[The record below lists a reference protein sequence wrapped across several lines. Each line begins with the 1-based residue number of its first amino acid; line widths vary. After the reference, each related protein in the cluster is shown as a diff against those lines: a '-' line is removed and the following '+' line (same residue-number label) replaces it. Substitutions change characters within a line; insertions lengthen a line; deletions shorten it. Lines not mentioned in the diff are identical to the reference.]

1 MTISCLLPIIFLFVG
16 LIFIILSIPLIQERV
31 SPNVFYGFRTEK
43 TLSNPDLWYKVNKD
57 FGYKMLYSGIILIVC
72 NLILLSF
79 SRSLGITAILVID
92 SLILLVPLIVSIFI
106 TAYNYNL

>member
-1 MTISCLLPIIFLFVG
+1 MTTSCLLPIIFIFVG
-16 LIFIILSIPLIQERV
+16 LIFIILSIPLIQEKV

-57 FGYKMLYSGIILIVC
+57 FGYKMLYLGVILIVC

-79 SRSLGITAILVID
+79 NRSLGITTILTID
-92 SLILLVPLIVSIFI
+92 LLILFVPLIASILI